1 MSKKR
6 KRRRVPPTLRIPS
19 DADQRSGLMPITHS
33 ERYRLVIPGASSR
46 FSQVVKLHD
55 KQPRIG

>member
-6 KRRRVPPTLRIPS
+6 KRRPVPPTLRIPG

-33 ERYRLVIPGASSR
+33 ERYRLVIPGASS
-46 FSQVVKLHD
+46 
-55 KQPRIG
+55 